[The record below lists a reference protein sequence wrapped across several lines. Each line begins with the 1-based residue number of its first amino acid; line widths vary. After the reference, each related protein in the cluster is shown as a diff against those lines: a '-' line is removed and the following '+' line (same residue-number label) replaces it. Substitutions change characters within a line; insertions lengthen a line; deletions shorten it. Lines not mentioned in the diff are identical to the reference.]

1 MVQQAHQQH
10 EPEPEHKPQ
19 NSAAPPPPLRTRGTP
34 YYLRSAGAHLSTPQ
48 HADLPQELCLK
59 RAAFQRKQ
67 QALAD
72 ALAIGARLARHRK
85 RALQAAA
92 FQAWRMRCHL
102 FKQVALRLRGALTQR
117 SAEAFERWRQYVA
130 AQVGLSENQA
140 CLF

>member
-10 EPEPEHKPQ
+10 EPEPEHQPP
-19 NSAAPPPPLRTRGTP
+19 NSAASSPPLRTRGTP
-34 YYLRSAGAHLSTPQ
+34 HYRGSAGAHLSTPQ
-48 HADLPQELCLK
+48 HVPQELCLK

-67 QALAD
+67 RALAD
-72 ALAIGARLARHRK
+72 ALAIGARLARHRR

-117 SAEAFERWRQYVA
+117 SAEAFERWRQYVV
-130 AQVGLSENQA
+130 AQVGPEDPA
-140 CLF
+140 CLS